1 VIALGRTGGW
11 IALCG
16 VAVAGCTGAISGL
29 PSDRTGTG
37 NTGGGN
43 TGGSGGTPTLTV
55 ACPTP
60 ALGAPM
66 LRLLTRGEM
75 VNTLNDI
82 FPSVAGKWT
91 STLPAATVSSF
102 GFDNDAHSAV
112 GSQFAQ
118 LMLDTATS
126 LATAV
131 TGTALSGILPCSQ
144 SSPNHACAETFL
156 NQYGKRLFRRPITT
170 AEHDRYLAFFDA
182 SLAKSNFTSALKWML
197 IGLVQSPNAIYR
209 SEIGTVASDHTRHL
223 TAYEEATAL
232 AYTFGG
238 STPSADLLAQADS
251 GDLGDLRA
259 VARNLQ
265 STDAGKQ
272 AFMRFFQAYL
282 GYTSVTSIQKPNI
295 TAQNNVPGFNEVAA
309 DMIKETEAFITD
321 VVVNKGGG
329 LKELLTAPT
338 TNPSAKLASYYG
350 FPAPPSDFASL
361 MRPAGRGYGILA
373 QGAFLATH
381 ASSDSSS
388 PTKRGLFPFYR
399 LFCQPTRTPPP
410 NVPQIGQ
417 PMPGVMTTRQRYEV
431 AHAPASSS
439 CGSQCHR
446 YWDPI
451 GFGFEH
457 FDEGG
462 RFRDTE
468 SGLPINSAAS
478 VPDPN
483 NPDNAL
489 FSFAGEEDL
498 VSGLA
503 NLPVANQCVAAY
515 LATFAFGSGEA
526 CIGSSQ
532 VANLQAGT
540 VGLAE
545 AFVQLANEPHFTKR
559 NSN

>member
-1 VIALGRTGGW
+1 VRSLGRTAGW

-16 VAVAGCTGAISGL
+16 VAAAGCTGSISGL
-29 PSDRTGTG
+29 PNDRTGTG
-37 NTGGGN
+37 NTSGGN
-43 TGGSGGTPTLTV
+43 TGGAGGTPTLTV
-55 ACPTP
+55 ACQTP
-60 ALGAPM
+60 ALGSPI

-102 GFDNDAHSAV
+102 GFDNDASSAV

-131 TGTALSGILPCSQ
+131 TGPALSNILPCST

-156 NQYGKRLFRRPITT
+156 NQYGKRLFRRPLSS
-170 AEHDRYLAFFDA
+170 AEHDRYLTFFDA

-197 IGLVQSPNAIYR
+197 IGLVQSPFAIYR
-209 SEIGTVASDHTRHL
+209 SEVGTVAGDHSRHL
-223 TAYEEATAL
+223 TPYEQATAL

-238 STPSADLLAQADS
+238 TTPSADLLAQADS
-251 GDLGDLRA
+251 GDLGDLHA

-265 STDAGKQ
+265 ATDAGKQ

-282 GYTSVTSIQKPNI
+282 AYTSVTSMQKPNI
-295 TAQNNVPGFNEVAA
+295 TAQNNVPGFNDVAA
-309 DMIKETEAFITD
+309 DMIKETESFITD
-321 VVVNKGGG
+321 VVINKGGG

-338 TNPSAKLASYYG
+338 TNPSAKLAAYYG
-350 FPAPPSDFASL
+350 FPAPPADFASL

-399 LFCQPTRTPPP
+399 LFCQPTRMPPA

-431 AHAPASSS
+431 AHAPASST

-446 YWDPI
+446 LWDPI

-468 SGLPINSAAS
+468 FGLPINSAAS
-478 VPDPN
+478 VPDPT

-489 FSFAGEEDL
+489 FSFSGEEDL
-498 VSGLA
+498 VTGLA
-503 NLPVANQCVAAY
+503 NLPLANQCVAAY
-515 LATFAFGSGEA
+515 LSTFAFGTNEA
-526 CIGSSQ
+526 CIGSGQ

-545 AFVQLANEPHFTKR
+545 AFVQLASEPHFTRR
-559 NSN
+559 NTN

>member
-37 NTGGGN
+37 NIGGGN

-131 TGTALSGILPCSQ
+131 TGTALSGIMPCSQ

-238 STPSADLLAQADS
+238 YTPSADLLAQADS

-399 LFCQPTRTPPP
+399 LFCQATRTPPP

-417 PMPGVMTTRQRYEV
+417 PMPGMMTTRQRYEV
-431 AHAPASSS
+431 AHAPASST

-446 YWDPI
+446 LWDPI